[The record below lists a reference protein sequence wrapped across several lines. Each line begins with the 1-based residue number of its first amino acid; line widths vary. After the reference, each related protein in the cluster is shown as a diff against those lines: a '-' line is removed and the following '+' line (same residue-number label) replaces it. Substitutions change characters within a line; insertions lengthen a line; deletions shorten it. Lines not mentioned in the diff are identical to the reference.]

1 MSRTSDLDK
10 LVLEDFLRE
19 LVKDKD
25 NPGAV
30 LLRGMIS
37 RQLQQHNQDVAD
49 LNAIKALL
57 KKGGRKKR
65 SN

>member
-1 MSRTSDLDK
+1 MSRTDLDK
-10 LVLEDFLRE
+10 LVLEDFLNE
-19 LVKDKD
+19 LCKDEG

-30 LLRGMIS
+30 LLTGMIR

-57 KKGGRKKR
+57 KKSARKKK
-65 SN
+65 SK